1 MKQICIIIPVLNEEK
16 NIFNIY
22 KKIKKTKIPTD
33 ILFIEDNSLD
43 KTREHII
50 NLSKKDKNIKYIF
63 RKNKSGIGSAHKDAI
78 KWCYKKK
85 YKTIIS
91 MDADGTH
98 NPRYLKKLIF
108 NSKNSDMVITSRF
121 KNLKSLADWPIHRRL
136 LTYIRYWITK
146 LILSIDY
153 DSSGAY
159 RCFARK
165 RIKLNDLTKTNSNTY
180 DYFFESIYILHKKN
194 YKIKEISINLPYR
207 KLGKSKMTFLHI
219 LKSLITIL
227 QLRYKNY

>member
-1 MKQICIIIPVLNEEK
+1 MKEICIIIPVLNEEK

-22 KKIKKTKIPTD
+22 NKIKKTNIKTD
-33 ILFIEDNSLD
+33 ILFVEDNSKDNTKKYIL
-43 KTREHII
+43 R
-50 NLSKKDKNIKYIF
+50 LCKKDNTVKHIF
-63 RKNKSGIGSAHKDAI
+63 RKNKLGIGSAHKDAI

-85 YKTIIS
+85 YQTIIS

-98 NPRYLKKLIF
+98 NPKYIKKLLF
-108 NSKNSDMVITSRF
+108 KSNKSDMVITSRF
-121 KNLKSLADWPIHRRL
+121 KNPNALSDWPTHRKL

-159 RCFARK
+159 RCFKTKNIRM
-165 RIKLNDLTKTNSNTY
+165 NDLINIKSNAY
-180 DYFFESIYILHKKN
+180 DYFFESIYILNKKK
-194 YKIKEISINLPYR
+194 YKINEIAINLPYR

-227 QLRYKNY
+227 KLRYKNF